1 MAVTVANAPINLIGD
16 KLAVQNNLS
25 VDDLNPFAMSLGAQ
39 TAGGN
44 SAQLGDTVKVPIY
57 SATGD
62 ASDWNS
68 STQNYGTVDGTQ
80 GVTFKDVAIDQRII
94 KTIEIDE
101 MDLFKVDVAPILS
114 LELENVARTAVDRV
128 MALVTPTNFATTITV
143 GSDTSFDASK
153 VIDLRKEDQVRK
165 YNSAMR
171 KLALNVPFSIQLQ
184 KDNAIKNHNTQ
195 APVGLPSNT
204 IVTNYSQFASIT
216 EMEQLAA
223 NGEDLAGIVTNGCGI
238 AIAMPSVFQAPAMS
252 QIEQT
257 MFMYN
262 GVPMMLR
269 RHQDSA
275 TGDYF
280 ITVEAQY
287 GFEVADELGIV
298 RLTGTLV

>member
-16 KLAVQNNLS
+16 KLAVQNNLA
-25 VDDLNPFAMSLGAQ
+25 VDDLVPFSMALGAS

-62 ASDWNS
+62 ATDWNS
-68 STQNYGTVDGTQ
+68 STHNYGSVDGTQ
-80 GVTFKDVAIDQRII
+80 GVTFKDVAIDQRIL

-143 GSDTSFDASK
+143 GSDTAFDASK

-171 KLALNVPFSIQLQ
+171 KLALNVDYSIALQ
-184 KDNAIKNHNTQ
+184 QDPVINNHNTLR
-195 APVGLPSNT
+195 PVDLPSNVILT
-204 IVTNYSQFASIT
+204 SFSKFGGGLYESENMTS
-216 EMEQLAA
+216 A
-223 NGEDLAGIVTNGCGI
+223 NNVVGFVTNGNGI
-238 AIAMPSVFQAPAMS
+238 AIATPSAYQSNDPSTTF
-252 QIEQT
+252 EQT
-257 MFMYN
+257 TVSYN
-262 GVPMMLR
+262 GWDFLLR
-269 RHQDSA
+269 RTKDTD
-275 TGDYF
+275 TGAVRF
-280 ITVEAQY
+280 TIELQF
-287 GFEVADELGIV
+287 GFAVADELGICP
-298 RLTGTLV
+298 LISA

>member
-25 VDDLNPFAMSLGAQ
+25 VDDLVPFAMSLGAQ

-62 ASDWNS
+62 ANDWNS

-143 GSDTSFDASK
+143 GADTAFDASK
-153 VIDLRKEDQVRK
+153 VIDLRKEAQVRK

-171 KLALNVPFSIQLQ
+171 KLALNVDYSIALQ
-184 KDNAIKNHNTQ
+184 QDPVINNHNTLR
-195 APVGLPSNT
+195 PVDLPSNVILNSFSKFGGGLYESENMT
-204 IVTNYSQFASIT
+204 S
-216 EMEQLAA
+216 A
-223 NGEDLAGIVTNGCGI
+223 NNVVGFVTNGNGI
-238 AIAMPSVFQAPAMS
+238 AIATPASYQSNDPSTTF
-252 QIEQT
+252 EQT
-257 MFMYN
+257 TVSYN
-262 GVPMMLR
+262 GWDFLLR
-269 RHQDSA
+269 RTKDGD
-275 TGDYF
+275 TGAVRF
-280 ITVEAQY
+280 SIELQF
-287 GFEVADELGIV
+287 GFAVADELGICP
-298 RLTGTLV
+298 LISA

>member
-1 MAVTVANAPINLIGD
+1 MAEVTLSNSDIKVLAAEACVQENLP
-16 KLAVQNNLS
+16 
-25 VDDLNPFAMSLGAQ
+25 VDELGVHTLNITPQ
-39 TAGGN
+39 TASGTA
-44 SAQLGDTVKVPIY
+44 AQLGDTAKIPVY
-57 SATGD
+57 SATGS
-62 ASDWNS
+62 AATFNKSTNNYETSDGQS
-68 STQNYGTVDGTQ
+68 VVY
-80 GVTFKDVAIDQRII
+80 KDVAITER
-94 KTIEIDE
+94 KKRTIQVDALDI
-101 MDLFKVDVAPILS
+101 LRLDVAPLLR
-114 LELENVARTAVDRV
+114 LETENVYRTVVDDIN
-128 MALVTPTNFATTITV
+128 ATILAANFAEVKDLGVV
-143 GSDTSFDASK
+143 GSFDSD
-153 VIDLRKEDQVRK
+153 VVVGLRELDQIRK
-165 YNSAMR
+165 YPRAMR

-287 GFEVADELGIV
+287 GFEVADEKGIV
-298 RLTGTLV
+298 RLTGTLS